1 MKVTLEERESN
12 LCLVLIRVYISIT
25 INVKFYV
32 TFDGVMIMYSL
43 NSLECFDAFE
53 FLLSS

>member
-25 INVKFYV
+25 IYVKFYV
-32 TFDGVMIMYSL
+32 TFDGVIIMYSL
-43 NSLECFDAFE
+43 NSFECFDAFE